1 MRTGSPKRQR
11 QYKHIKEGL
20 LERGTGLMKAKE
32 IAARTVNKERA
43 RAGES
48 RTASRSSIED
58 MSSGRRGGLHSHTGS
73 KGRTYDQLR
82 NEAREHRIK
91 GRSKMTKAELVKR
104 LGR

>member
-1 MRTGSPKRQR
+1 
-11 QYKHIKEGL
+11 
-20 LERGTGLMKAKE
+20 
-32 IAARTVNKERA
+32 
-43 RAGES
+43 
-48 RTASRSSIED
+48 
-58 MSSGRRGGLHSHTGS
+58 LHSHTGS